1 MAALELGLNLALS
14 PAASFA
20 LLDKVGAKAVLI

>member
-20 LLDKVGAKAVLI
+20 FLDKVRTKAVLI